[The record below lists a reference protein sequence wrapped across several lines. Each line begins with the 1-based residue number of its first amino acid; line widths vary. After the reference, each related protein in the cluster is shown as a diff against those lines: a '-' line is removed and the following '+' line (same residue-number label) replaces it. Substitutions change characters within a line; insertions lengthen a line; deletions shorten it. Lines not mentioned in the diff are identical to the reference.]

1 MSQLEEVSQKQ
12 INKLGKRFRD
22 STWSDEDYNFLED
35 FKKSYDEILINN
47 SSLISQELN
56 EKLQNYILVGRL
68 KRTKSIIRKLQ
79 RKNNYG
85 MDLTRMSD
93 IAGLRV
99 IVNNITNQNK
109 AIEIIKSTLSIDKI
123 YDYRDTKQNYRS
135 VHLLKKIN
143 DRYLEIQVR
152 TIAQQT
158 WADESEDFGEHA
170 KQGFYTEEIGN
181 YLNILSK
188 ITNDIDKEKNIEDGE
203 VDNFL
208 FEKRSPI
215 KGKFSIIKKIFENYD
230 ANSLD
235 DPKYFLIVYDSL
247 DSSLISEDEFDL
259 NEKDDVFDLYKYKAK
274 LLDDN
279 RYEII
284 FFISSLG
291 NQVLRVSH
299 PRFFMR

>member
-1 MSQLEEVSQKQ
+1 
-12 INKLGKRFRD
+12 
-22 STWSDEDYNFLED
+22 
-35 FKKSYDEILINN
+35 
-47 SSLISQELN
+47 
-56 EKLQNYILVGRL
+56 
-68 KRTKSIIRKLQ
+68 
-79 RKNNYG
+79 
-85 MDLTRMSD
+85 MSD

>member
-235 DPKYFLIVYDSL
+235 DPKYFLIVYDTL